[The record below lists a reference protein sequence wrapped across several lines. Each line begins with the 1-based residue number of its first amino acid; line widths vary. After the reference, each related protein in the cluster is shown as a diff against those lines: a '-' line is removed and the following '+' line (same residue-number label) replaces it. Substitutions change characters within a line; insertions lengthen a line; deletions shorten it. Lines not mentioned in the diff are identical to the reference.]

1 MGVTFKEPEDNV
13 CQVWKM
19 EAQNVCGFNFDR
31 DSFFMKI
38 IGNSM
43 FVVLFTLIEHGV
55 LVSCIYATSF

>member
-31 DSFFMKI
+31 KYFFMKAT
-38 IGNSM
+38 
-43 FVVLFTLIEHGV
+43 FQFLFWLFIDNTIK
-55 LVSCIYATSF
+55 